1 MSCLAWNCCG
11 LGNLCTRRELVDIIW
26 AKAPSVF
33 FLAKTLTNNARL
45 ELVQR
50 NIDFDHRWVVP
61 REGKSEGLVSFWKS
75 MVNLKIKSS
84 HKYHIDAIIDKGME
98 DK

>member
-11 LGNLCTRRELVDIIW
+11 LGNIHTRRKLVDIIW
-26 AKAPSVF
+26 AKDPSII
-33 FLAKTLTNNARL
+33 FLAKTLRDDARL

-61 REGKSEGLVSFWKS
+61 REGKSGGLAFILE
-75 MVNLKIKSS
+75 VNGEFK
-84 HKYHIDAIIDKGME
+84 D
-98 DK
+98 